1 MNLSDYQI
9 TKIDS
14 VKLYGHKR
22 IEKNIPDEKEV
33 SKKEFDAFLSLHSFN
48 EKIIVIYTEPG
59 YVNYYDTYGNIVAYK
74 LFYDPIKYYINPE
87 LYEKGKRENKKIE
100 DVWSEELY
108 ELAELKDCTP
118 TTINETI
125 KL

>member
-22 IEKNIPDEKEV
+22 LEKNIPDEKEV
-33 SKKEFDAFLSLHSFN
+33 SKKEFDAFLSLHNFN
-48 EKIIVIYTEPG
+48 EKIIVGYTDPG
-59 YVNYYDTYGNIVAYK
+59 YTNYYDTYGNIVACK
-74 LFYDPIKYYINPE
+74 LFYNPIKYYINPE
-87 LYEKGKRENKKIE
+87 LYEKGKREHKKIE

-108 ELAELKDCTP
+108 ELADLKDCTP
-118 TTINETI
+118 TTISETI

>member
-1 MNLSDYQI
+1 MDLSDYKI
-9 TKIDS
+9 AKIDS

-33 SKKEFDAFLSLHSFN
+33 SKKEFDAFLSLHKFN
-48 EKIIVIYTEPG
+48 EKIIVMYTEPG
-59 YVNYYDTYGNIVAYK
+59 YANYYDTYGNIVAYK

-87 LYEKGKRENKKIE
+87 LYEKGKRERKQIE

-108 ELAELKDCTP
+108 ELADLKDCAP
-118 TTINETI
+118 TIISETI
-125 KL
+125 